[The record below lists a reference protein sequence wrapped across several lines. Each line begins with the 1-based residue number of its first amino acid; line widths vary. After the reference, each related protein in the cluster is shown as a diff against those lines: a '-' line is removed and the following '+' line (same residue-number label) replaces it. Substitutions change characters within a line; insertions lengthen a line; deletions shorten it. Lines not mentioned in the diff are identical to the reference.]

1 MKEEK
6 LMKKILAVAGSLM
19 LAASVLMT
27 GCGGGGGGDKKAA
40 DANKE
45 WKPTK
50 DVKVIIAYKAGSGTD
65 TGARLLLNN
74 AKPYVGQTMV
84 IENKPGADGKIGW
97 TELTKAK
104 PDGYTIG
111 FINLPTY
118 TTLAIQ
124 PNAPFNDQSI
134 VPICNHLTETGVV
147 VVKKD
152 AKWKTLKELVADAQA
167 KPGVLKAST
176 NGVKASNHTA
186 AQLLAQSAKFQ
197 YKAVPYGGTADQLLA
212 LRQGEVDFSCAKV
225 ADIAKLINGDKAELR
240 VLGLF
245 AEKRDP
251 QLKDVP
257 TLGELGYYN
266 KWYGSARAQVAPKGT
281 PENIIKFN
289 ETAMKK
295 TMDDPKVKEAHQKA
309 GMATDYKDSKA
320 PGALIKE
327 LKDFCKNVVTK
338 LYDK

>member
-167 KPGVLKAST
+167 KPGELKAST

-197 YKAVPYGGTADQLLA
+197 YKAVPYGGTADDNIDRLL
-212 LRQGEVDFSCAKV
+212 QP
-225 ADIAKLINGDKAELR
+225 I
-240 VLGLF
+240 
-245 AEKRDP
+245 
-251 QLKDVP
+251 
-257 TLGELGYYN
+257 Y
-266 KWYGSARAQVAPKGT
+266 
-281 PENIIKFN
+281 
-289 ETAMKK
+289 
-295 TMDDPKVKEAHQKA
+295 
-309 GMATDYKDSKA
+309 
-320 PGALIKE
+320 
-327 LKDFCKNVVTK
+327 
-338 LYDK
+338 